1 MVLTIQDLLNIRTP
15 MTRDQAV
22 DNVDT
27 MKAETPLDAQKKL
40 LEMATHNAKH
50 AYTEKQRATEDI
62 EARLEELRTELLL
75 PVV

>member
-40 LEMATHNAKH
+40 LEMALGGLGNLSP
-50 AYTEKQRATEDI
+50 
-62 EARLEELRTELLL
+62 EARDVYAARLQELS
-75 PVV
+75 